1 VLAGLGVEPIGAGSR
16 MVVLAGL
23 KRPNA
28 KMTDVPAGHR
38 FGGAVLVRST
48 RQAPA
53 TGCPTTGQRGVEI
66 LDRVRLTVNERMC
79 VAILAITVA
88 P

>member
-1 VLAGLGVEPIGAGSR
+1 
-16 MVVLAGL
+16 MVVVAGL

-28 KMTDVPAGHR
+28 KMTEVPAGHR
-38 FGGAVLVRST
+38 FGGAVLVRSA

-53 TGCPTTGQRGVEI
+53 TGCPTTGQRGVELSI
-66 LDRVRLTVNERMC
+66 GFDLNQWVRT
-79 VAILAITVA
+79 AILAITVA